1 MLVSVHQVRLDVW
14 HYMRRISSCCT
25 TESHP
30 LYAQFMRQLSGCIFQ
45 WSQQDVDILREAT
58 ASQDRPVGMTVK
70 GRTVEWATFKELA
83 LHCRRT
89 TRPPE
94 EIQRLIEDLLEVYS
108 GQQGRD
114 MLGTPLLDAD
124 RGR

>member
-1 MLVSVHQVRLDVW
+1 MLLSVYQVRLDVW

-25 TESHP
+25 TKSHP
-30 LYAQFMRQLSGCIFQ
+30 LYAQFMRQFSGCIFQ
-45 WSQQDVDILREAT
+45 WSQEDIDILREAT
-58 ASQDRPVGMTVK
+58 ASQNRPVGMTVK

-94 EIQRLIEDLLEVYS
+94 EIQRLIDLFIPGE
-108 GQQGRD
+108 
-114 MLGTPLLDAD
+114 
-124 RGR
+124 

>member
-45 WSQQDVDILREAT
+45 WSQEEVDHARGGDGGRQGDGLDWSHVNDHQPDHTDVMV
-58 ASQDRPVGMTVK
+58 SN
-70 GRTVEWATFKELA
+70 
-83 LHCRRT
+83 
-89 TRPPE
+89 
-94 EIQRLIEDLLEVYS
+94 S
-108 GQQGRD
+108 
-114 MLGTPLLDAD
+114 
-124 RGR
+124 